1 LTPIKSILGFSIP
14 LLVITRLPKVTTT
27 HTQMSKPITVS
38 KFSLSN
44 LTVDPVK
51 KGLDNSPAAIV
62 YISYNGG
69 KLMVQAPRMP
79 IPFDSGDYQGNGKY
93 KLNLDFR
100 TRTANP
106 KVAAY
111 YDMLRAIDDFVIDA
125 GVKNSKNW
133 LGLANVSRET
143 VSALY
148 TKSLR
153 ISKDK
158 EGKDR
163 SPTQSV
169 AIKKN
174 YKTGAFD
181 ATLYDDQE
189 RKIEGVTPMEVL
201 RRGAEV
207 TCVLH
212 ATSIWVAGGKFGITW
227 KLHQARVDQPGE
239 SAGAAYAFV
248 DDEEVDD
255 DELVAAAPAPAAAA
269 FVAED
274 EDEDEEE
281 VVEPVPVPAPAPAPV
296 KKVVK
301 KVAKA

>member
-1 LTPIKSILGFSIP
+1 MSTAKVPTIK
-14 LLVITRLPKVTTT
+14 
-27 HTQMSKPITVS
+27 VS
-38 KFSLSN
+38 NFSLSN

-62 YISYNGG
+62 YINYNGG
-69 KLMVQAPRMP
+69 KVMVQAPRMP
-79 IPFDSGDYQGNGKY
+79 IPFDSGDFQGNGKF

-100 TRTANP
+100 ARATNP

-133 LGLANVSRET
+133 LGLSNVSRET

-153 ISKDK
+153 VSKDK

-169 AIKKN
+169 ALKKN

-181 ATLYDDQE
+181 ATLYDDQQ
-189 RKIEGVTPMEVL
+189 RLIEGVTPMEVL

-207 TCVLH
+207 TCILH

-227 KLHQARVDQPGE
+227 KLHQARIDQPGE
-239 SAGAAYAFV
+239 SAGATYSFV

-255 DELVAAAPAPAAAA
+255 DELAPARAPAAAA
-269 FVAED
+269 FVEEEED
-274 EDEDEEE
+274 DEEE

>member
-1 LTPIKSILGFSIP
+1 
-14 LLVITRLPKVTTT
+14 
-27 HTQMSKPITVS
+27 MSKPITAA

-69 KLMVQAPRMP
+69 KLRVQAPRMP
-79 IPFDSGDYQGNGKY
+79 VPFDSGDYQGNGKF

-100 TRTANP
+100 SRATNP

-133 LGLANVSRET
+133 LGLEKVSRET

-153 ISKDK
+153 VSKDK

-163 SPTQSV
+163 SPVQSV

-174 YKTGAFD
+174 YKTQVFD
-181 ATLYDDQE
+181 VGLYDEQD

-207 TCVLH
+207 TCVLD
-212 ATSIWVAGGKFGITW
+212 ATSIWVAGGKFGISW
-227 KLHQARVDQPGE
+227 KLVQSRVEQAAE
-239 SAGAAYAFV
+239 AATSAPAFV
-248 DDEEVDD
+248 DDD
-255 DELVAAAPAPAAAA
+255 DEDEATPAPATAA
-269 FVAED
+269 FVADD
-274 EDEDEEE
+274 EAEEEEEEEE
-281 VVEPVPVPAPAPAPV
+281 VVEPVPAPAPAPAP

-301 KVAKA
+301 KTTAKA

>member
-1 LTPIKSILGFSIP
+1 
-14 LLVITRLPKVTTT
+14 
-27 HTQMSKPITVS
+27 
-38 KFSLSN
+38 
-44 LTVDPVK
+44 
-51 KGLDNSPAAIV
+51 
-62 YISYNGG
+62 
-69 KLMVQAPRMP
+69 
-79 IPFDSGDYQGNGKY
+79 
-93 KLNLDFR
+93 
-100 TRTANP
+100 
-106 KVAAY
+106 
-111 YDMLRAIDDFVIDA
+111 
-125 GVKNSKNW
+125 VKNSKNW
-133 LGLANVSRET
+133 LGLSNVSRET

-153 ISKDK
+153 VSKDK

-169 AIKKN
+169 ALKKN

-207 TCVLH
+207 TCILH

-239 SAGAAYAFV
+239 SAGTAYAFV

-255 DELVAAAPAPAAAA
+255 DELAPARAPAAAA
-269 FVAED
+269 FVEED
-274 EDEDEEE
+274 EEEEEE
-281 VVEPVPVPAPAPAPV
+281 VVEPVPVPAPAPAPA